1 MPHDPELEQ
10 AVEKLLQ
17 KSEKPLAKAEQYQ
30 LMRKF
35 SLRQRT
41 GSETEQQAFVRFI
54 ERDPYGKQL
63 YRQYT
68 ETRGVSVPT
77 EAKAADSEPD
87 ESDHM
92 RKLHEIA
99 DKIREKYP
107 EQHLTKSAAIT
118 LAIQTPARR
127 AGLFGRQA
135 DSWRRVTKTTGPCPL
150 GARFA
155 ASPLDLLRWRRSS
168 TPAERVLYTRG
179 IKRSVLGGAC

>member
-1 MPHDPELEQ
+1 MKPENRKSMISNRFIEIGFVPQ
-10 AVEKLLQ
+10 PKPQPVEKPDAARSRARAGRRKALQ

-41 GSETEQQAFVRFI
+41 GSETEQQAFVRFM
-54 ERDPYGKQL
+54 ERDPYAKQL

-77 EAKAADSEPD
+77 VAKAADSEPD

-118 LAIQTPARR
+118 LAIQTPAG
-127 AGLFGRQA
+127 AQA
-135 DSWRRVTKTTGPCPL
+135 YLADKQ
-150 GARFA
+150 
-155 ASPLDLLRWRRSS
+155 
-168 TPAERVLYTRG
+168 TRG
-179 IKRSVLGGAC
+179 IA